1 MKKDLL
7 LFFVI
12 LFAIFFIISCGN
24 SSSDV
29 AGGGTGGTGI
39 VSSGQITA
47 KGSLT
52 VNGIKYET
60 QGAQIFQDG
69 TAVIDD
75 SQLKVGMV
83 VEIEGTVNSSTGTA
97 SIVRFDD
104 SVEGPITFIDV
115 AGREIEVLGQPV
127 LVDDLT
133 NYDNVADLSGLGNGD
148 FVEVSGQL
156 DDLGNIR
163 ATFIELKAVPGAEV
177 EVTGFVSGKSGNTL
191 LINNLE
197 IDFSAATLEN
207 FGGGQPADGD
217 FVDVKGLLAD
227 FDATANTLDAASVE
241 NKAQDFDDGLEA
253 EVEGFVETL
262 TVGGFTVVATSG
274 RVDVQVDGAT
284 VFSGGVAADVQVGV
298 KIEAEGQILGGVLLA
313 DKVSFKD
320 NIRIE
325 VAAAI
330 QADGDPLTVELLRL
344 PAVVV
349 RIDDRTRLDDKRS
362 GAPLPTDPAVLL
374 ASINAD
380 DALKIRGRVV
390 GGEVLATELEVDDAS
405 GNQDRVDL
413 RGPVDADPVD
423 TRFFE
428 ILGIL
433 IDTDIIP
440 GTTFEDIN
448 GNPIDRATFFGN
460 LQAGTPVDVR
470 GDLNPDPAG
479 NLIDASEL
487 GLED

>member
-1 MKKDLL
+1 
-7 LFFVI
+7 
-12 LFAIFFIISCGN
+12 
-24 SSSDV
+24 
-29 AGGGTGGTGI
+29 
-39 VSSGQITA
+39 
-47 KGSLT
+47 
-52 VNGIKYET
+52 
-60 QGAQIFQDG
+60 
-69 TAVIDD
+69 
-75 SQLKVGMV
+75 
-83 VEIEGTVNSSTGTA
+83 
-97 SIVRFDD
+97 
-104 SVEGPITFIDV
+104 
-115 AGREIEVLGQPV
+115 
-127 LVDDLT
+127 
-133 NYDNVADLSGLGNGD
+133 
-148 FVEVSGQL
+148 
-156 DDLGNIR
+156 
-163 ATFIELKAVPGAEV
+163 
-177 EVTGFVSGKSGNTL
+177 
-191 LINNLE
+191 
-197 IDFSAATLEN
+197 
-207 FGGGQPADGD
+207 
-217 FVDVKGLLAD
+217 
-227 FDATANTLDAASVE
+227 
-241 NKAQDFDDGLEA
+241 
-253 EVEGFVETL
+253 
-262 TVGGFTVVATSG
+262 
-274 RVDVQVDGAT
+274 
-284 VFSGGVAADVQVGV
+284 V